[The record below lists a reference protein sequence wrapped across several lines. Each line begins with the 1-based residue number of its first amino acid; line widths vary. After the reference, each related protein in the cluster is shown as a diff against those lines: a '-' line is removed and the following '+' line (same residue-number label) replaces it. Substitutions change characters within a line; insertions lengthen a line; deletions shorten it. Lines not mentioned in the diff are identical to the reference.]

1 MAKYEEVRTRMKEN
15 FSDQKFELRK
25 VIKEETRKY
34 EQIDLDEHI
43 EGYDDQEYETRVLLK
58 DEAEDLYG
66 RKW

>member
-15 FSDQKFELRK
+15 FSDQKFVLRK

-66 RKW
+66 RRW